1 MPADCPKDSNMEC
14 TVVARILELVFE
26 EFYRDKPHAFPRTLI
41 VATDNTAREANNQVF
56 ATFLSW
62 LQGSGVFDEASKEG
76 LQVGHTHN
84 EIDQRFSTV
93 TTVLMAAP
101 TLETPLEFADW
112 IVDIVRPPQGRTI
125 HVELL
130 NSTFDWQQWLFRL
143 NVHINGLTPTTLL
156 PEFNHV
162 WHFIRRDL
170 MNRAWPDLTCI
181 ECEHTDFADREKDGG
196 DSILVTRHF
205 MHSTAASQQPLL
217 VLPVEMRR
225 ALRKD
230 DLKVN
235 DP

>member
-1 MPADCPKDSNMEC
+1 MPADCPKDANMEC
-14 TVVARILELVFE
+14 TVVARILELAFE
-26 EFYRDKPHAFPRTLI
+26 EFYRDKPIAFPRTLI
-41 VATDNTAREANNQVF
+41 CATDNTAREANNQVF

-62 LQGSGVFDEASKEG
+62 LQCSGVFDEASKEG

-84 EIDQRFSTV
+84 EIDQRFSTT

-101 TLETPLEFADW
+101 TLEDPTEFADW
-112 IVDIVRPPQGRTI
+112 VRDNVKPPQGRTI

-143 NVHINGLTPTTLL
+143 NVHIHGLTPTTLN

-170 MNRAWPDLTCI
+170 LTRAWPDLTCI

-196 DSILVTRHF
+196 DSILVTKHF

-217 VLPVEMRR
+217 VLPVEMCR
-225 ALRKD
+225 ALRKV
-230 DLKVN
+230 DLKVH